1 MEYTY
6 AAMAPY
12 RPSSTLN
19 EPASL
24 VYGENVDYAIRI
36 VQHFLNIFPSGKLFL
51 LVLQNNLWI
60 NTVLTHLQVNF
71 LSNIY

>member
-19 EPASL
+19 EPSSL

-36 VQHFLNIFPSGKLFL
+36 VQHFLNIFPSGKLLFSC
-51 LVLQNNLWI
+51 I
-60 NTVLTHLQVNF
+60 TK
-71 LSNIY
+71 